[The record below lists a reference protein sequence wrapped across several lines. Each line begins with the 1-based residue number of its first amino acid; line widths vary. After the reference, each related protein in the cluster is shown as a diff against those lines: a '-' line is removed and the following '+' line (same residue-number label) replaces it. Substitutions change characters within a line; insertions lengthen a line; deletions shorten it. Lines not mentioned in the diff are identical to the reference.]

1 MSERFK
7 IFRSIFPKLILIV
20 IIFGIFLNIAIW
32 AFLSYGVEGR
42 PRHIFPKYIL
52 WMSNYVVKDIG
63 FPPDTTKA
71 RLISDELLINIRF
84 QSHDFNYTTSES
96 VPTLEELSK
105 TDEFKAHYP
114 TEESFIIPY
123 ESGDRGYTIYKS
135 PRGVYIL
142 APPAPK
148 DFFNFERVLL
158 ILVILVSAFFIPL
171 YILLRLLFYPLK
183 TLSSVVHQIGK
194 GNYDVDVPIKRKDEL
209 GELGNSI
216 KTMAGNIKHSMKS
229 KEQLL
234 IDVSHE
240 LRSPLTR
247 LKLGLEVDASRE
259 RLEEDVREMENMI
272 RGLLD
277 SYRADSSYDQLNIE
291 TVNLRELINDIREE
305 YEIEQRVI
313 FNSDESKDCTIKAD
327 PAKITI
333 VLRNLID
340 NALKYSSDNVNLKLS
355 CENNL
360 CSITVTDKGIGI
372 SEKDQQYIFEPF
384 YRSDPSRSRR
394 TGGFGLGL
402 SIAKKI
408 MDAHKGI
415 ITVKSKVN
423 DGTEFKLTF
432 VKS

>member
-1 MSERFK
+1 LSDRFK

-20 IIFGIFLNIAIW
+20 IIFGAFINIAIW
-32 AFLSYGVEGR
+32 AFFRFSTEGHPHLV
-42 PRHIFPKYIL
+42 PRYIK
-52 WMSNYVVKDIG
+52 MMDDYVVQDLG
-63 FPPDTTKA
+63 YPPDTLKA
-71 RLISDELLINIRF
+71 RQISNELGINIRF
-84 QSHDFNYTTSES
+84 QSHDFNFTTSTN
-96 VPTLEELSK
+96 VPMLDDLAK
-105 TDEFKAHYP
+105 LDEFKDK
-114 TEESFIIPY
+114 FPY
-123 ESGDRGYTIYKS
+123 SENFVIEYDRVHCTVFKS
-135 PRGVYIL
+135 PKGVFIL
-142 APPAPK
+142 IPPTPQ
-148 DFFNFERVLL
+148 DFFNPERALFIL
-158 ILVILVSAFFIPL
+158 IILVSVIFIPL
-171 YILLRLLFYPLK
+171 YIILRLLFNPLK
-183 TLSSVVHQIGK
+183 TLSSAVHQIGK
-194 GNYDVDVPIKRKDEL
+194 GNYDVDVPIKRMDEL
-209 GELGNSI
+209 GELGDSI

-247 LKLGLEVDASRE
+247 LKLGLEVDAPRE
-259 RLEEDVREMENMI
+259 RLEEDVREMESMI
-272 RGLLD
+272 TGLLD

-291 TVNLRELINDIREE
+291 TVNLKELLNDVKEE
-305 YEIEQRVI
+305 YDIEQRVF
-313 FNSDESKDCTIKAD
+313 FNFDESKDCTIKAD

-360 CSITVTDKGIGI
+360 CTISVTDKGIGI
-372 SEKDQQYIFEPF
+372 PEKDQQFIFEPF

-415 ITVKSKVN
+415 ISVKSKVN
-423 DGTEFKLTF
+423 EGTEFKLTF
-432 VKS
+432 AKS